1 MAIVAYSLKPL
12 VRINMRYVA
21 IYCSFTNI
29 NNPGFEQ
36 TVLQIMS
43 IIRGEKI
50 AGLKPKND
58 TTSAKN
64 SNNAKG
70 RALNLQQRWEQQSQA
85 QTKKC
90 VAADDLVFLM
100 CSATLNRAVKSLALP
115 LLGNNSGGTGKGAN
129 KGFLV
134 VDADASTV
142 DTIRY
147 VLCILFMGFINF
159 LFCSEFWCIAPLSM
173 TAAQYT
179 LQY

>member
-1 MAIVAYSLKPL
+1 
-12 VRINMRYVA
+12 
-21 IYCSFTNI
+21 
-29 NNPGFEQ
+29 
-36 TVLQIMS
+36 MS

-58 TTSAKN
+58 TNSAKN

-115 LLGNNSGGTGKGAN
+115 LLGNSSGSGSAGKGGN

-147 VLCILFMGFINF
+147 TCIMCICCMYNCACMCNSNKPF
-159 LFCSEFWCIAPLSM
+159 LFS
-173 TAAQYT
+173 
-179 LQY
+179 